1 MITLL
6 RRMRQRLL
14 TENKFSKYGFY
25 GIGEISLVV
34 IGILIAVQIN
44 EWNEDRT
51 LKINETNILS
61 RLYIDLK
68 ENHKELT
75 APYGLMAVANG
86 SGRKY

>member
-61 RLYIDLK
+61 RLNIDLK